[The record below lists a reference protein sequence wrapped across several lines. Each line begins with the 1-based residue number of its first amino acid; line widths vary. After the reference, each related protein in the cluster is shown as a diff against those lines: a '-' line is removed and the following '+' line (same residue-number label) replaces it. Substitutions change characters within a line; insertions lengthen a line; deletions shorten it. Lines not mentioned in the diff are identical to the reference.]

1 MGRNSIEGD
10 RKLCTGPL
18 HRDGLMLPLSR
29 FYQHSDGRPFSQ
41 CIDCRN
47 FYLGRGPE
55 SGLIPM
61 EQAQPLL
68 DRLFQL
74 AGGKTIAAMALGL
87 QRNYFSRRQAAIR
100 RKTFNDCRVLLEKL
114 DQDRHWNRGE
124 PEIVDA
130 EPLGSVL
137 RAWIVRWLAERPTL
151 TQTDVDEDQSDAAY
165 SNRRKVIGNHFMG
178 PIEWLSQETEI
189 NVRRVAGIC
198 NGEFERVGLSQA
210 DKLLTAIGK
219 FDLLGYEI
227 PVRANPIW
235 SPEAWYAYM
244 VERGCI

>member
-1 MGRNSIEGD
+1 VGRNSVNGD
-10 RKLCTGPL
+10 WKLCTGPL
-18 HRDGLMLPLSR
+18 HRDGLTLPLTR
-29 FYQHSDGRPFSQ
+29 FYQHADGKPFSQ

-47 FYLGRGPE
+47 FYLGRGPD

-87 QRNYFSRRQAAIR
+87 QRNYFSRGQASIR
-100 RKTFNDCRVLLEKL
+100 RKTFNDCRALLEKL

-124 PEIVDA
+124 AEIVDP

-137 RAWIVRWLAERPTL
+137 RAWIVKWLAERPIL
-151 TQTDVDEDQSDAAY
+151 SQSDIDEDQTGSY
-165 SNRRKVIGNHFMG
+165 HSERRKVVGMHFMG
-178 PIEWLSQETEI
+178 PLEWLAEKTEI
-189 NVRRVAGIC
+189 NIRRVSGIC

-210 DKLLTAIGK
+210 DALLTAIGEPY
-219 FDLLGYEI
+219 LLGNEI
-227 PVRANPIW
+227 PVRANPTW
-235 SPEAWYAYM
+235 SMESWLAYM
-244 VERGCI
+244 ASRGCV